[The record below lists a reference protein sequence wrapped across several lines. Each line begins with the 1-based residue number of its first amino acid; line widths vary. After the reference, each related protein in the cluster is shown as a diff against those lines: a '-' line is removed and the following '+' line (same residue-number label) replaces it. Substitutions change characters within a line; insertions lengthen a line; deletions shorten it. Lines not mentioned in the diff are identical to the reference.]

1 MAAGLQNALAFENRN
16 QTIMVLHNIR
26 KSPNPIV
33 THLIEKR

>member
-16 QTIMVLHNIR
+16 QTIMVLHILR